1 MSGQYW
7 RQSWIDKES
16 KIYWFIEGYN
26 YFKLRDIA
34 YVLNQTKKRFAVG
47 WDARLN
53 AISLTSGAEYIPQG
67 TEMSRGDGTAK
78 VPSPTSSKVYL
89 DGKEIKLTTYNI
101 GGNNYFKLREM
112 GDALGFVVRWDD
124 VEKAICIETEEEEED

>member
-1 MSGQYW
+1 LSGQYW

-47 WDARLN
+47 WDAQQN

-67 TEMSRGDGTAK
+67 TEMARGNGTAK
-78 VPSPTSSKVYL
+78 MPSFTSSRVYL
-89 DGKEIKLTTYNI
+89 DGKEIKLTAYNI
-101 GGNNYFKLREM
+101 GGSNYFKLRDM
-112 GDALGFVVRWDD
+112 GDSLGFVVRWDD
-124 VEKAICIETEEEEED
+124 AEKVIRIETGEEED